1 MGATLGYALHGRVL
15 GRLAAAVG
23 AAASL
28 LPDADVFIRSAADPL
43 VAVEVHRGFSHSL
56 IFAPVGAAV
65 AAAPFLLLAAARAHW
80 RALWTCAL
88 ASYVTH
94 CLLDAATSYGT
105 NLFWPLSTVRVGW
118 DFISVIDPPVT
129 LILLIGMLWALL
141 ARRRAVG
148 AIALV
153 AVGGYIGLGAVQHAR
168 ASAAQAELARIRG
181 HERERFEVMPTLGNL
196 MVWRALY
203 LHEGRIY
210 SDRLRVG
217 LAEGP
222 RVVEGWS
229 LPWVGPEDL
238 TADEQ
243 AASAARN
250 SFARFSHFSDHWVAR
265 SPDDPTVLGDM
276 RYSLSAG
283 AFDPIWGVRFG
294 PPGTDRAVE
303 WVNRSTERRVDPA
316 GMWAEIVGRD
326 ARYRPLPAAPGAA
339 D

>member
-56 IFAPVGAAV
+56 LFAPVGAAV
-65 AAAPFLLLAAARAHW
+65 AAAPFLLVASARGHW
-80 RALWTCAL
+80 RALWACAL

-105 NLFWPLSTVRVGW
+105 NLFWPLSNVRVGW

-129 LILLIGMLWALL
+129 LLLLVGMLGALL
-141 ARRRAVG
+141 TGRRAYG
-148 AIALV
+148 GIAL
-153 AVGGYIGLGAVQHAR
+153 ALVGGYLALGAVQHGR
-168 ASAAQAELARIRG
+168 AVAAQAELARTRG

-203 LHEGRIY
+203 LHDGRIY

-217 LAEGP
+217 LTEGP

-238 TADEQ
+238 TAEEQ
-243 AASAARN
+243 AASAPRN
-250 SFARFSHFSDHWVAR
+250 SFARFSHFSDRWVAR

-303 WVNRSTERRVDPA
+303 WVNRSSERRVDPA

-326 ARYRPLPAAPGAA
+326 PRYRPLPSTHGAA